1 MLLSNLQSHNQFFD
15 QYLDLLI
22 SEERKKENPQTDG
35 LEEIK
40 RKHKD
45 EVRMLMD
52 AIKNKFQKKIQLED
66 VPKYHAEL
74 LQLNHCGPV
83 FKQMLEKA
91 ESIRVKYPPKIKTIP
106 IVSTNKLVNKLVD
119 FWN

>member
-1 MLLSNLQSHNQFFD
+1 M
-15 QYLDLLI
+15 
-22 SEERKKENPQTDG
+22 
-35 LEEIK
+35 K
-40 RKHKD
+40 RKHKE

-52 AIKNKFQKKIQLED
+52 AMKNKSQEKIQVED

-74 LQLNHCGPV
+74 LQLKHCGPM

-91 ESIRVKYPPKIKTIP
+91 KSIRESNPPIIKKIP
-106 IVSTNKLVNKLVD
+106 IASINKLVSKLIS

>member
-52 AIKNKFQKKIQLED
+52 AMKNKSQEKIQVED

-74 LQLNHCGPV
+74 LQLKHCGPA

-91 ESIRVKYPPKIKTIP
+91 KSIREKNPPKIKKFSIA
-106 IVSTNKLVNKLVD
+106 SMNKLVKSLVN